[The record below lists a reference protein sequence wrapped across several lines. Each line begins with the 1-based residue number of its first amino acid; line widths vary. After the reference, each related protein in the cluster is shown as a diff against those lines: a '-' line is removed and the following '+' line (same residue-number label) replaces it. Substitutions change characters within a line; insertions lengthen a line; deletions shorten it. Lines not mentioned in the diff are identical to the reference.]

1 LARRAL
7 GLSLTDRALPYLLL
21 VPALLVGGVVLV
33 YPLVNGIL
41 LSFTSYTF
49 IQPQY
54 KWIGVRNFA
63 SLFKDPIYW
72 EVLLNTVTLT
82 FSAVILQLALGLAL
96 ALLLNSSI
104 PFRGGFRGGVFFIW
118 IMPEIVAALIW
129 MIMLNSEFG
138 ILNFLLQWLGIAKH
152 NVVWLG
158 RPLEAKASLI
168 MVYAWRGTP
177 FFMVMI
183 LAALQTVP
191 STIVDASKIDGAN
204 AVQRFF
210 VIIIPY
216 IRDIIILCCL
226 LSVVRLF
233 QDVTQVTILTNG
245 GPIYSTT
252 TLAVH
257 VYKQAFVG
265 LQMGRAASVGVTW
278 LIFLFVLAVFYI
290 RLVTKGE
297 FRK

>member
-1 LARRAL
+1 M
-7 GLSLTDRALPYLLL
+7 SITDRALPYLLL
-21 VPALLVGGVVLV
+21 IPALVVGGIVLV
-33 YPLVNGIL
+33 YPLINGIF
-41 LSFTSYTF
+41 LSLTSYTF

-54 KWIGVRNFA
+54 TWIGLKNFV
-63 SLFKDPIYW
+63 SMFKDPIYW
-72 EVLLNTVTLT
+72 EVFLNTIIMT
-82 FSAVILQLALGLAL
+82 FSAVTLQLSVGLSL

-118 IMPEIVAALIW
+118 ILPEIVAALIW

-138 ILNFLLQWLGIAKH
+138 ILNFMLQWLGIARQ
-152 NVVWLG
+152 NVIWLG

-183 LAALQTVP
+183 LAALQTIP
-191 STIVDASKIDGAN
+191 STILDASKIDGATGI
-204 AVQRFF
+204 QRFF
-210 VIIIPY
+210 IIVIPY

-233 QDVTQVTILTNG
+233 QDVTQVVVLTNG

-257 VYKQAFVG
+257 VYKQAFIG
-265 LQMGRAASVGVTW
+265 LQMGKAAAVGVTW
-278 LIFLFVLAVFYI
+278 LIFLFVLAIFYI

-297 FRK
+297 FRR